1 MFSRNCSQKLK
12 RQNPQNQRQ
21 STTLGWIKGERALF
35 NPLTLVYLIVP
46 LIAGILSGY
55 LLRDRKLPKT
65 EKASLAITVILIF
78 SLGFGI
84 GSNNELLA
92 ALPQVGVQGL
102 VIAVLA
108 ILFSIAFVKA
118 GKKLVHTG

>member
-1 MFSRNCSQKLK
+1 MFSRNGSQKFK

-21 STTLGWIKGERALF
+21 STTLGWIKGERTLF

-65 EKASLAITVILIF
+65 EKASLAIVVILIF